1 VAKTKTS
8 YFCQSCGAQA
18 AKWAGKCNSCGEW
31 NTLVEE
37 VVHKESKNDRLQLF
51 SANKN
56 ENNRSNQSNFITGNW
71 HCRIS
76 THSSSWAGASS
87 SFRRRSC
94 SG

>member
-56 ENNRSNQSNFITGNW
+56 ETIVPINLFYYRKLALPNIHAFKFLGRS
-71 HCRIS
+71 
-76 THSSSWAGASS
+76 
-87 SFRRRSC
+87 
-94 SG
+94 